1 MSKCLLNPQI
11 KNISGRVGNILFKTY
26 TKPDGTKETRAYG
39 LPRRENGKYGYERT
53 AKLSANEKAARM
65 QFGMITKLVHDMPEE
80 ERMTYYR
87 AWKKAK
93 FMFNGK
99 KYATLRGYIIAR
111 KYAEINAVEKAH

>member
-1 MSKCLLNPQI
+1 MSKCLLNPQF

-39 LPRRENGKYGYERT
+39 LPRRENGKYGYKRT
-53 AKLSANEKAARM
+53 TKLSANEKAARM
-65 QFGMITKLVHDMPEE
+65 QFGMIAKLVHDMPEE

-87 AWKKAK
+87 EWKKAK

-111 KYAEINAVEKAH
+111 KYAEWRDGVNPV

>member
-1 MSKCLLNPQI
+1 MKCTLNPNI

-26 TKPDGTKETRAYG
+26 TRPDGTKETRAYG
-39 LPRRENGKYGYERT
+39 LPRRQNGKYGYERT
-53 AKLSANEKAARM
+53 AKLTDGEKASRKKFCLA
-65 QFGMITKLVHDMPEE
+65 TTLVQNISES

-87 AWKKAK
+87 AWKKDK

-111 KYAEINAVEKAH
+111 KYAEIKDADNAQ